1 MWGRR
6 GLITSFPG
14 DGEKEAVII
23 VKNQYQH
30 SLGTACVLGIVLC
43 NLHVLPYI
51 ILTSTLSGEYHYSL
65 HFIGEKFGLLPL
77 VQTHS

>member
-1 MWGRR
+1 MAGEGCDWAEYRERDEDEVQVWGRM

-30 SLGTACVLGIVLC
+30 SLGMA
-43 NLHVLPYI
+43 
-51 ILTSTLSGEYHYSL
+51 
-65 HFIGEKFGLLPL
+65 
-77 VQTHS
+77 